1 MKRDDSSP
9 GAYLDSVDE
18 PQKSLLMAIREL
30 IIEVAPNAVEGID
43 YGMLGFGDI
52 ANLAAQKNY
61 VSLYVAPLALA
72 AFQKQHP
79 SINCGKSCLRFSS
92 IAQFEKVGGD
102 AIRELLEA
110 VVALPPEQ
118 RSC

>member
-9 GAYLDSVDE
+9 VAYLASVDE
-18 PQKSLLMAIREL
+18 PQKSLILAIREL
-30 IIEVAPNAVEGID
+30 VIEVAPDAKEGIE

-61 VSLYVAPLALA
+61 VSLYVAPRALA
-72 AFQKQHP
+72 PFQKQHP

-92 IAQFEKVGGD
+92 MKRFEEMGEDK
-102 AIRELLEA
+102 IRKLLQA
-110 VVALPPEQ
+110 VVALPPEH
-118 RSC
+118 RGC

>member
-9 GAYLDSVDE
+9 AAYVASIEE
-18 PQKSLLMAIREL
+18 PQKSLLLVIRDL
-30 IIEVAPNAVEGID
+30 VIEVAPDAQEAIE

-61 VSLYVAPLALA
+61 VSLYVPPAALA
-72 AFQKQHP
+72 PFQKRHP
-79 SINCGKSCLRFSS
+79 SINCGKCCLRFSS
-92 IAQFEKVGGD
+92 MKRFEEIGE
-102 AIRELLEA
+102 AEIRKLLEA